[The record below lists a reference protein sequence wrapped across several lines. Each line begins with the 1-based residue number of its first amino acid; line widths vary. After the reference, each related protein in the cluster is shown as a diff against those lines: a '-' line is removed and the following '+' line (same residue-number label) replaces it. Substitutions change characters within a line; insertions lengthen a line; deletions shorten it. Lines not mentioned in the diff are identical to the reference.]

1 MKVKVV
7 TEVDLQ
13 TGSYQINFENLSNPG
28 QDIDLARLGRA
39 MNRIFEALLSQMSR
53 PPVLAPTLPP
63 KKTDN

>member
-13 TGSYQINFENLSNPG
+13 TGTYEINFENLSHPG
-28 QDIDLARLGRA
+28 QDIDLARLGKA
-39 MNRIFEALLSQMSR
+39 MNRIFEALLVQMSR
-53 PPVLAPTLPP
+53 PPVLSPALPP